1 MNVSHFSKLTKF
13 LKLESSKASKRHLT
27 KTFLDSSTLSEDPR
41 LAIEGY
47 KPFCCDHPSNLR
59 RVGVCLYFKDHLL
72 LAIRPN
78 LTTLG
83 ECLVCEIQ
91 NNSKHFFITVLYHSP
106 SQSIEQFSL
115 FKQRWEETII
125 NINDC
130 SPTILM
136 YIGDFNAKNLEWW
149 NGDSTNLQVTKLAE
163 LVAQY
168 NLSLVIDGPTHIFPK
183 SASCVDLIFTT
194 ETNFVTKL
202 GVFPSL
208 FPRYHQLT
216 FVKVSFTTFFLPA
229 YKWRIW
235 DFSRANVNA
244 TRQAVNFVDWDR
256 AFNGL
261 NVDERA
267 IFARKGG

>member
-1 MNVSHFSKLTKF
+1 M
-13 LKLESSKASKRHLT
+13 
-27 KTFLDSSTLSEDPR
+27 
-41 LAIEGY
+41 
-47 KPFCCDHPSNLR
+47 
-59 RVGVCLYFKDHLL
+59 YFKDHLL

-78 LTTLG
+78 LTTLD

-168 NLSLVIDGPTHIFPK
+168 NLSLVIDGPTHIFPN
-183 SASCVDLIFTT
+183 SASCVDLIFGNKFCYQVGSFSFAIS
-194 ETNFVTKL
+194 EISPINFCKSE
-202 GVFPSL
+202 FH
-208 FPRYHQLT
+208 Y
-216 FVKVSFTTFFLPA
+216 FFSSCL
-229 YKWRIW
+229 
-235 DFSRANVNA
+235 
-244 TRQAVNFVDWDR
+244 
-256 AFNGL
+256 
-261 NVDERA
+261 
-267 IFARKGG
+267 